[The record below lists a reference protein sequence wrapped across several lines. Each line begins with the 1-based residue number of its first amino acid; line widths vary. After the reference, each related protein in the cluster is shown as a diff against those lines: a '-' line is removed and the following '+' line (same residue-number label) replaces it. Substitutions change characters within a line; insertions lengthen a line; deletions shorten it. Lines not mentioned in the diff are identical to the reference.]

1 MVAASRALAAQGP
14 DPLIDDP
21 FAEPLVRAVGIT
33 FFTDLVN
40 GDVVVGSEDPEM
52 DPRKMAE
59 QVTVRTRFFDD
70 FFLDATGAGIRQA
83 VILASGLD
91 ARAYRLPWPEG
102 TVVFEVDQPQVIEF
116 KTATMAELGAT
127 PAADHR
133 TVAIDLRGD
142 WMKALRDN
150 GFDDG
155 APTAWIAE
163 GLLVYLRPEAQDR
176 LFDNIAALSA
186 PSSRLATEFIPDL
199 SPFSDGRSEKIK
211 DRWRR
216 HGVDLDLSDLIYH
229 GQRSHVLEYLT
240 QLGWLPAAQTT
251 AQLYT
256 VNGFIYPED
265 ELMAA
270 FADVTYVSA
279 TLK

>member
-1 MVAASRALAAQGP
+1 
-14 DPLIDDP
+14 
-21 FAEPLVRAVGIT
+21 
-33 FFTDLVN
+33 
-40 GDVVVGSEDPEM
+40 
-52 DPRKMAE
+52 
-59 QVTVRTRFFDD
+59 
-70 FFLDATGAGIRQA
+70 
-83 VILASGLD
+83 
-91 ARAYRLPWPEG
+91 
-102 TVVFEVDQPQVIEF
+102 
-116 KTATMAELGAT
+116 
-127 PAADHR
+127 
-133 TVAIDLRGD
+133 
-142 WMKALRDN
+142 MKALRDN
-150 GFDDG
+150 GFDDS

-186 PSSRLATEFIPDL
+186 PGSRLATEFVPDL

-211 DRWRR
+211 DRWHR